1 MNADVNLLNLGV
13 LMFAAMFLMGCAST
27 PKDLPEPP
35 AEIVVPM
42 PPPPAIGGSIYASTR
57 GHALFEDN
65 KARFVGDLLTVVL
78 VERTQAS
85 ASAATNTSKDQDTS
99 IINPTFLGREITAG
113 GTPLFGGSLTG
124 SRDFSGSG
132 ASSQSNQLDGQLTVH
147 VVDVLPNGVLRV
159 IGEKRLHL
167 NKANE
172 TLRLTGLVRPRDIG
186 PDNTVLSSRIG
197 EARIEYSGDG
207 SIGDSNTM
215 GWLARFFNSK
225 WWPL

>member
-1 MNADVNLLNLGV
+1 MNSELNLLNLGV
-13 LMFAAMFLMGCAST
+13 IACAALCLMGCASA
-27 PKDLPEPP
+27 PKPAPEPP

-42 PPPPAIGGSIYASTR
+42 PAPPVAAGSIYASTR

-85 ASAATNTSKDQDTS
+85 ASAATDTSKDQETT
-99 IINPTFLGREITAG
+99 ILNPTFLGREITAG
-113 GTPLFGGSLTG
+113 GTPLFGGSLSG
-124 SRDFSGSG
+124 NRDFSGSG
-132 ASSQSNQLDGQLTVH
+132 NSSQSNQLDGQLTVH

-207 SIGDSNTM
+207 AIGDANTM